1 MSVISTQ
8 IQQWHALP
16 SAQAKSEVILPEAED
31 PWLSLAEDPWIRP
44 TLTFLYPGL
53 WFRASKQHMQ
63 EKMPS
68 RNARTGTLIKH
79 MPRHSLLAE
88 KAESVFSK
96 ISTLLLGLHSQLAGT
111 WGHNTAIFC
120 HFYCS
125 IKDVFF
131 INFKI
136 PIFLW
141 FFPSWWCSSPLGV
154 LSKHCSQLV
163 WDAVDGNS
171 WPSALQTSG
180 SSRMFLFPAVSLPL
194 WYLMIQQVFNC
205 CSS

>member
-1 MSVISTQ
+1 MDVNVQFGFFLTHGCVY
-8 IQQWHALP
+8 WNWVLP
-16 SAQAKSEVILPEAED
+16 CSPFPWVLSAHRFSSGTHCLLLRQNQRWPED
-31 PWLSLAEDPWIRP
+31 PWLSLAEDPWIRL

-79 MPRHSLLAE
+79 MPMHSLLAE

-111 WGHNTAIFC
+111 WDHNTAIFC

-131 INFKI
+131 VNFKI
-136 PIFLW
+136 PIFL
-141 FFPSWWCSSPLGV
+141 SLSSPLT
-154 LSKHCSQLV
+154 
-163 WDAVDGNS
+163 A
-171 WPSALQTSG
+171 
-180 SSRMFLFPAVSLPL
+180 SSFSVCL
-194 WYLMIQQVFNC
+194 C
-205 CSS
+205 

>member
-16 SAQAKSEVILPEAED
+16 SAQAKSEVT
-31 PWLSLAEDPWIRP
+31 WRSLAQFGWRSLDQL

-79 MPRHSLLAE
+79 MPMHSLLAE

-111 WGHNTAIFC
+111 WDHNTAIFC

-131 INFKI
+131 INFNTH
-136 PIFLW
+136 
-141 FFPSWWCSSPLGV
+141 FPLVFPLV
-154 LSKHCSQLV
+154 VMQLP
-163 WDAVDGNS
+163 AGGFK
-171 WPSALQTSG
+171 QT
-180 SSRMFLFPAVSLPL
+180 LFPACLGCCWWEFLAQCIADVWLLQNVSIPRCVASPL
-194 WYLMIQQVFNC
+194 ISDDSAGL
-205 CSS
+205 